1 MAERA
6 HANPKIRFAWN
17 SAVAGIHGDDK
28 LTGVTLR
35 DTVTGDDPQL
45 PVTGLFVAIGHD
57 PRNELVKGVV
67 DLDDEGYVQVVGR
80 TTTHQ
85 RPRRL
90 RLRRPRRPHLP
101 PGHHGRRL
109 RLRRRA
115 RRRALPRRTPPPRPH
130 PLTPRLSDPSGSIG
144 THTTAHPTP
153 KGPPMGAVSKTTD
166 DTFEADVI
174 NSDKPV
180 LVDFWAEWCGPC
192 RAVAPILDEIAR
204 DHDEVTIVKLN
215 TDENPAITGKLGIT
229 SIPTM
234 HVYQNGEIVKTI
246 IGAMPKPKLLRE
258 LEPFLG

>member
-1 MAERA
+1 
-6 HANPKIRFAWN
+6 
-17 SAVAGIHGDDK
+17 
-28 LTGVTLR
+28 
-35 DTVTGDDPQL
+35 
-45 PVTGLFVAIGHD
+45 
-57 PRNELVKGVV
+57 
-67 DLDDEGYVQVVGR
+67 
-80 TTTHQ
+80 
-85 RPRRL
+85 
-90 RLRRPRRPHLP
+90 
-101 PGHHGRRL
+101 
-109 RLRRRA
+109 
-115 RRRALPRRTPPPRPH
+115 
-130 PLTPRLSDPSGSIG
+130 
-144 THTTAHPTP
+144 
-153 KGPPMGAVSKTTD
+153 MGAVSKTTD
-166 DTFEADVI
+166 ATFEADVL